1 MPRFFF
7 HIRNSCMG
15 LSRDELG
22 LDCPDAETACREAFR
37 AGLDLR
43 HEFAA
48 RDQCPQDYS
57 IVIANAAHEVVC
69 ELPFFEVFGHR
80 AAPEPAPAK

>member
-7 HIRNSCMG
+7 HIRDVRLG

-22 LDCPDAETACREAFR
+22 LDCPDVEAAYLEACR

-43 HEFAA
+43 HEFVA
-48 RDQCPQDYS
+48 RGQSPQDFS
-57 IVIANAAHEVVC
+57 IVIANAAHEFVS
-69 ELPFFEVFGHR
+69 ELPFTVVFGHR
-80 AAPEPAPAK
+80 MAKNNAHP